1 AIRPRG
7 VRGGQDAT
15 RRTWLTAT
23 QNLLRFA
30 LRCVTIFQIQWQCQ
44 LHEEK
49 RRAVSRN
56 GFETPFLI
64 MKVVN
69 PLLERCFEL
78 IELLAEEPRAFRL
91 GAISE
96 RLGLQKGAVHRL
108 LSALCSMGWVEQEP
122 ETGFYRLTLR
132 LAIMG
137 QRVLLATRIPDLTR
151 PILQKLADES
161 QELVRMAI
169 VEGERLSWVAFVQGR
184 RTGLIYQPE
193 MIGRVPLPVT
203 ANGKAWLS
211 TLPIQE
217 AMRIAREEG
226 LPPPGRF
233 GPRAIQS
240 IEALAAALDETRAR
254 GWGMS
259 YEEAERGIAAIAAP
273 IRPSGPNTP
282 AVATCSVAGPLM
294 RFGAEDIVRNATLV
308 MQAANE
314 IAAIWP
320 LRSPQT
326 HTA

>member
-1 AIRPRG
+1 
-7 VRGGQDAT
+7 
-15 RRTWLTAT
+15 
-23 QNLLRFA
+23 
-30 LRCVTIFQIQWQCQ
+30 
-44 LHEEK
+44 
-49 RRAVSRN
+49 
-56 GFETPFLI
+56 

-69 PLLERCFEL
+69 SLLERCFQL
-78 IELLAEEPRAFRL
+78 IEFLAEEPRAYRL
-91 GAISE
+91 GVISD
-96 RLGLQKGAVHRL
+96 RLGLQKGAAHRL
-108 LSALCSMGWVEQEP
+108 LAALCDMGWVEQEP

-151 PILQKLADES
+151 PVLQKLAEET

-169 VEGERLSWVAFVQGR
+169 VEGERLSWVVFVQGR

-193 MIGRVPLPVT
+193 MIGRTPLTVT
-203 ANGKAWLS
+203 SHGKAWLS
-211 TLPIQE
+211 TLPPEE
-217 AMRIAREEG
+217 AMRIVREEG
-226 LPPPGRF
+226 FPPPGRY

-240 IEALAAALDETRAR
+240 IETFAAAVDETRAR

-259 YEEAERGIAAIAAP
+259 YEEGERGIAAIAAP
-273 IRPSGPNTP
+273 IRPFGPNTP

-320 LRSPQT
+320 LRSTQT
-326 HTA
+326 HMDLAAASQWHGEIRVAS

>member
-1 AIRPRG
+1 
-7 VRGGQDAT
+7 
-15 RRTWLTAT
+15 
-23 QNLLRFA
+23 
-30 LRCVTIFQIQWQCQ
+30 
-44 LHEEK
+44 
-49 RRAVSRN
+49 
-56 GFETPFLI
+56 

-69 PLLERCFEL
+69 PLLERCFQL
-78 IELLAEEPRAFRL
+78 IEFLAEEPRAYRL
-91 GAISE
+91 GVISE
-96 RLGLQKGAVHRL
+96 RLGLQKGAAHRL
-108 LSALCSMGWVEQEP
+108 LAALCDMGWVEQEP

-151 PILQKLADES
+151 PFLQKLAEET

-169 VEGERLSWVAFVQGR
+169 VEGERLSWVVFVQGR
-184 RTGLIYQPE
+184 RTGLVYQPE
-193 MIGRVPLPVT
+193 MIGRVPLTVT
-203 ANGKAWLS
+203 SHGKAWLS
-211 TLPIQE
+211 TLPPE
-217 AMRIAREEG
+217 DAMRIVREEG
-226 LPPPGRF
+226 FPPPGRY

-240 IEALAAALDETRAR
+240 IDAFAAAVEETRAR

-259 YEEAERGIAAIAAP
+259 YEEGERGIAAVAAP

-320 LRSPQT
+320 LRSAQT
-326 HTA
+326 HTDLAAA

>member
-1 AIRPRG
+1 
-7 VRGGQDAT
+7 
-15 RRTWLTAT
+15 
-23 QNLLRFA
+23 
-30 LRCVTIFQIQWQCQ
+30 
-44 LHEEK
+44 
-49 RRAVSRN
+49 
-56 GFETPFLI
+56 

-69 PLLERCFEL
+69 SLLERCFQL
-78 IELLAEEPRAFRL
+78 IELLAEEPRSFRL
-91 GAISE
+91 GVISE
-96 RLGLQKGAVHRL
+96 RLDLQKGAVHRL
-108 LSALCSMGWVEQEP
+108 LTALCNMGWVEQEP

-193 MIGRVPLPVT
+193 MIGKVPLPVT

-211 TLPIQE
+211 TLPPEE
-217 AMRIAREEG
+217 AIRIAREEG
-226 LPPPGRF
+226 FPQSGRF
-233 GPRAIQS
+233 GPRAIRS
-240 IEALAAALDETRAR
+240 IEAFIPALDETRAR

-259 YEEAERGIAAIAAP
+259 YEEAEQGIAAIAAP
-273 IRPSGPNTP
+273 IRPSGPDTP

-294 RFGAEDIVRNATLV
+294 RFSAEDIVRNASLV
-308 MQAANE
+308 MEAANE

-320 LRSPQT
+320 LRSAQT
-326 HTA
+326 QTDLAAA

>member
-1 AIRPRG
+1 
-7 VRGGQDAT
+7 
-15 RRTWLTAT
+15 
-23 QNLLRFA
+23 
-30 LRCVTIFQIQWQCQ
+30 
-44 LHEEK
+44 
-49 RRAVSRN
+49 
-56 GFETPFLI
+56 

-69 PLLERCFEL
+69 SLLERCFQL
-78 IELLAEEPRAFRL
+78 IEFLAEEPRAYRL
-91 GAISE
+91 GVISE
-96 RLGLQKGAVHRL
+96 RLGLQKGAAHRL
-108 LSALCSMGWVEQEP
+108 LAALCDMGWVEQEP

-151 PILQKLADES
+151 PVLQKLAEET

-169 VEGERLSWVAFVQGR
+169 VEGERLSWVVFVQGR

-193 MIGRVPLPVT
+193 MIGRAPLTVT
-203 ANGKAWLS
+203 SHGKAWLS
-211 TLPIQE
+211 TLPPEE
-217 AMRIAREEG
+217 AMRIVREEG
-226 LPPPGRF
+226 FPPPGRY

-240 IEALAAALDETRAR
+240 IDAFAAAIEETRAR

-259 YEEAERGIAAIAAP
+259 YEEGERGIAAVAAP
-273 IRPSGPNTP
+273 IRPFGPNTP

-320 LRSPQT
+320 LRPTQT
-326 HTA
+326 HADIAAASHGEIRVAS

>member
-1 AIRPRG
+1 
-7 VRGGQDAT
+7 
-15 RRTWLTAT
+15 
-23 QNLLRFA
+23 
-30 LRCVTIFQIQWQCQ
+30 
-44 LHEEK
+44 
-49 RRAVSRN
+49 
-56 GFETPFLI
+56 

-69 PLLERCFEL
+69 PLLERCFQL
-78 IELLAEEPRAFRL
+78 IEFLAEEPRAYRL
-91 GAISE
+91 GVISE
-96 RLGLQKGAVHRL
+96 RLGLQKGAAHRL
-108 LSALCSMGWVEQEP
+108 LAALCDMGWVEQEP

-151 PILQKLADES
+151 PFLQKLAEET

-169 VEGERLSWVAFVQGR
+169 VEGERLSWVVFVQGR

-193 MIGRVPLPVT
+193 MIGRAPLTVT
-203 ANGKAWLS
+203 SHGKAWLS
-211 TLPIQE
+211 TLPPEE
-217 AMRIAREEG
+217 AMRIVREEG
-226 LPPPGRF
+226 FPPPGRY

-240 IEALAAALDETRAR
+240 IDAFAAAVDETRAR

-259 YEEAERGIAAIAAP
+259 YEEGERGIAAIAAP
-273 IRPSGPNTP
+273 IRPFGPNTP

-320 LRSPQT
+320 LRSTQT
-326 HTA
+326 HTDLAAASQWHGEIRVAS

>member
-1 AIRPRG
+1 
-7 VRGGQDAT
+7 
-15 RRTWLTAT
+15 
-23 QNLLRFA
+23 
-30 LRCVTIFQIQWQCQ
+30 
-44 LHEEK
+44 
-49 RRAVSRN
+49 
-56 GFETPFLI
+56 

-78 IELLAEEPRAFRL
+78 IEILAEEPRSFRL
-91 GAISE
+91 GVISE

-108 LSALCSMGWVEQEP
+108 LTALCSMGWVEQEP

-211 TLPIQE
+211 TLPSDE
-217 AMRIAREEG
+217 ATRIVQEEG
-226 LPPPGRF
+226 FPQPGRF
-233 GPRAIQS
+233 GPRAIRS
-240 IEALAAALDETRAR
+240 LDAFVAALEETRAR

-273 IRPSGPNTP
+273 IRPSGPNTA
-282 AVATCSVAGPLM
+282 AVATCSVAGPLL
-294 RFGAEDIVRNATLV
+294 RFGADDIVRHASLV
-308 MQAANE
+308 MEAANE

-320 LRSPQT
+320 LRSAQT
-326 HTA
+326 QADLATAKQLREEISVVS